1 MTMTIWKP
9 CMGALIAL
17 TSSSSADSHVRS
29 IGSEEY
35 DDDDDDDDGHDEE
48 YDDDSDDDW
57 EDDKI
62 LMKINTKKH
71 FFVSLK
77 IVVIKLGDTNN
88 DGYDVI
94 IKKLSQ
100 SVPKQSKQKTT

>member
-35 DDDDDDDDGHDEE
+35 DDDEEEEEEE
-48 YDDDSDDDW
+48 YDDDDDD
-57 EDDKI
+57 END
-62 LMKINTKKH
+62 
-71 FFVSLK
+71 SE
-77 IVVIKLGDTNN
+77 GDFKEEN
-88 DGYDVI
+88 
-94 IKKLSQ
+94 
-100 SVPKQSKQKTT
+100 